1 MNFFYIVLAFFVAF
15 TQRSLASY
23 EHGHGFG
30 GLLNNPFLKFFLKC
44 FFEKKNWS
52 SKKCSRDAH
61 SYILFVIEIDP
72 FLILAIPIGVVQQP
86 VMAAPVVHAHVVPAA
101 PVVHAQV
108 MPAPVVQPVVAA
120 PPPVIAAPAPVPV
133 PVPVPY
139 VHEHHHHAPVE
150 IHNRVGAYHKEAGH
164 LSKTSM
170 FTPFKAKKVTA

>member
-1 MNFFYIVLAFFVAF
+1 MLARRRSEFSRKRIKGNFEAHSTSPKTMSFLHIVLAFFLAF

-30 GLLNNPFLKFFLKC
+30 
-44 FFEKKNWS
+44 
-52 SKKCSRDAH
+52 
-61 SYILFVIEIDP
+61 
-72 FLILAIPIGVVQQP
+72 AIPIGVVQQP

-101 PVVHAQV
+101 PVVHAHV

-150 IHNRVGAYHKEAGH
+150 IHNRVGAYHKG
-164 LSKTSM
+164 K
-170 FTPFKAKKVTA
+170 F